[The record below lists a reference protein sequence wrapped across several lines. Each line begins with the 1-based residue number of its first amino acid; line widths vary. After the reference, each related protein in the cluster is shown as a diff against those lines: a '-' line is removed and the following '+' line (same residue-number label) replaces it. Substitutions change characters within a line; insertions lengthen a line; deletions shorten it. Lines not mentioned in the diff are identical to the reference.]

1 MDLGAFG
8 GMEGMAGMGGMG
20 GMGGIG
26 GMPAMDP
33 QMLGQMMQDPMV
45 QNMMTTMLSNPQF
58 MQQAIDSNPMLR
70 QMIQNNPGM
79 RETLS
84 NPEFLRRLSDPNTI
98 QAMLQM
104 QGAMQQMQRL
114 NEAGGTAAVN
124 PFGTTQITS
133 PPTNPSTAAQPPRP
147 FDLSAMMNSM
157 GMGGAGQA
165 GLFGAPQPQVPPA
178 QLYATQLEQLQA
190 MGFYDEQQNITALQ
204 ATGGNVSAAVERLLQ
219 Q

>member
-1 MDLGAFG
+1 
-8 GMEGMAGMGGMG
+8 MGG
-20 GMGGIG
+20 
-26 GMPAMDP
+26 MDP
-33 QMLGQMMQDPMV
+33 QMLGQMMQDPTI
-45 QNMMTTMLSNPQF
+45 QQMMRTMLSNPQF

-84 NPEFLRRLSDPNTI
+84 NPEFLQRLSDPNTI

-104 QGAMQQMQRL
+104 QGALQHIQRPT
-114 NEAGGTAAVN
+114 ESGGTAAVN
-124 PFGTTQITS
+124 SFNSARLTPGQL
-133 PPTNPSTAAQPPRP
+133 PSVGAQQPRP
-147 FDLSAMMNSM
+147 FDLTAMMNSM
-157 GMGGAGQA
+157 AMGAGQQ
-165 GLFGAPQPQVPPA
+165 GSTLYGAPQPQVPPE

-190 MGFYDEQQNITALQ
+190 MGFYDPQRNIAALQ